1 MAAHGASPGT
11 TVSFWRLLLDAL
23 TGAKAR
29 WDPEC
34 DEDVLYLRRHA
45 AVATATTRRLRGEA
59 AFPLARSTRSR
70 TGDDHDAE

>member
-1 MAAHGASPGT
+1 MNL
-11 TVSFWRLLLDAL
+11 WRAVREAL
-23 TGAKAR
+23 RRHADR
-29 WDPEC
+29 WDP
-34 DEDVLYLRRHA
+34 DADDTVRYLRRHA